1 MAIKIGVIPA
11 AGRGE
16 RMLPLTR
23 AMPKEMLVVDG
34 KPFIQYVVDGMVAA
48 GVKTIYIITGWR
60 KHLVLDYFGSGEKF
74 GVDISYIVQDDMLGL
89 ADAIGRVRNFVDE
102 TFVVGLGDD
111 IFYPTSCV
119 KDIID
124 FHEKKKPTAT
134 LSIEDVPKSEVEKYG
149 IVKVDK
155 NNKVLDLIEKPKAK
169 EAPSTLAIAG
179 IYVFTPEIFDAIR
192 KTRPGKY
199 NELQLTDS
207 IKLLVDSGKT
217 VYAKK
222 LSGER
227 ITIGSIEELRKAN
240 EFFVHMNSKKHP
252 K

>member
-1 MAIKIGVIPA
+1 MTIRIGVIPA

-23 AMPKEMLVVDG
+23 AMPKEMVIVDG

-48 GVKTIYIITGWR
+48 GIKTIYIITGWR
-60 KHLVLDYFGSGEKF
+60 KHSVLDYFGSGEKF
-74 GVDISYIVQDDMLGL
+74 GVDISYVVQDEILGL

-102 TFVVGLGDD
+102 PFVVGLGDD

-124 FHEKKKPTAT
+124 FHEKMEPTAT
-134 LSIEDVPKSEVEKYG
+134 LSIEDVPRNEVCKYG

-155 NNKVLDLIEKPKAK
+155 DYRVLDLVEKPSIG

-179 IYVFTPEIFDAIR
+179 IYVFNLDIFDAI
-192 KTRPGKY
+192 KNTKPGKN

-207 IKLLVDSGKT
+207 VKMIVNSGKI

-222 LSGER
+222 LNGQR
-227 ITIGSIEELRKAN
+227 ITIGSIDELRKAN
-240 EFFVHMNSKKHP
+240 EFFVHNNSKSK
-252 K
+252 

>member
-1 MAIKIGVIPA
+1 MTIKVGVIPA

-23 AMPKEMLVVDG
+23 AMPKEMLIVDG
-34 KPFIQYVVDGMVAA
+34 KPFIQCVVEGMVDA
-48 GVKTIYIITGWR
+48 GVKTIHIITGWR
-60 KHLVLDYFGSGEKF
+60 KHSVLDYFGSGEKF

-102 TFVVGLGDD
+102 PFVVGLGDD

-119 KDIID
+119 KDIVD
-124 FHEKKKPTAT
+124 FHESKKPAAT
-134 LSIEDVPKSEVEKYG
+134 LSIENVPKNEVEKYG

-155 NNKVLDLIEKPKAK
+155 NYRVLDLIEKPQVSK
-169 EAPSTLAIAG
+169 APSNLAIAG
-179 IYVFTPEIFDAIR
+179 IYVFNPDIFDAIKR
-192 KTRPGKY
+192 TKPGKN

-207 IKLLVDSGKT
+207 IKRMVDDGKL

-222 LSGER
+222 LGGQR
-227 ITIGSIEELRKAN
+227 ITIGSIDELRSAN
-240 EFFVHMNSKKHP
+240 EFFVKMKGKSR
-252 K
+252 